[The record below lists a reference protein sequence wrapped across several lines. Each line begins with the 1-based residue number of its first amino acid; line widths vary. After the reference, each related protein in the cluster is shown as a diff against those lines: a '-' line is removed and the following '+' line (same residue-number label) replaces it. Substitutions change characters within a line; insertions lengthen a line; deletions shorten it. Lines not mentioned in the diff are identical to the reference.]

1 MDQKKRESLFR
12 AFAAHDKRFDGK
24 IFVGVTTTGIYCR
37 SVCAARMP
45 KFENCIFFKSAA
57 EAEQAGFRPCK
68 TCRPELAP
76 DDNSQDHDRIAHKTA
91 SYIEKNC
98 SLNESMEK
106 LRSNEHME
114 QSVINVI
121 KTNNILDQCER
132 TVAT

>member
-1 MDQKKRESLFR
+1 MFYDPLK
-12 AFAAHDKRFDGK
+12 
-24 IFVGVTTTGIYCR
+24 T
-37 SVCAARMP
+37 
-45 KFENCIFFKSAA
+45 
-57 EAEQAGFRPCK
+57 AGYK
-68 TCRPELAP
+68 T
-76 DDNSQDHDRIAHKTA
+76 KTA

-114 QSVINVI
+114 QSVI

>member
-1 MDQKKRESLFR
+1 M
-12 AFAAHDKRFDGK
+12 
-24 IFVGVTTTGIYCR
+24 Y
-37 SVCAARMP
+37 
-45 KFENCIFFKSAA
+45 
-57 EAEQAGFRPCK
+57 
-68 TCRPELAP
+68 
-76 DDNSQDHDRIAHKTA
+76 SQDHDRIAHKTA

-114 QSVINVI
+114 QSAINVI